1 MKVKFFFTTFLGK
14 LPFFVSFSILGYK
27 NKLEKVKRE
36 AVEEGKI
43 ETKWNNKYLE
53 AKKHILFYSLSIRE
67 SYGFGVNYLR
77 FLKGDAWKG
86 KHFTIFITTENLNE
100 TQIHISMDSWNE
112 GNCDYEEFLLILN

>member
-1 MKVKFFFTTFLGK
+1 MKVKFFFTIFLGK
-14 LPFFVSFSILGYK
+14 LPFFVSFSILRYK

-53 AKKHILFYSLSIRE
+53 AKKHILFYGLSIRE

-77 FLKGDAWKG
+77 FFERGRMKRETFYNFYYYG
-86 KHFTIFITTENLNE
+86 KFE
-100 TQIHISMDSWNE
+100 
-112 GNCDYEEFLLILN
+112 